1 MVDDPFEV
9 LRKNR
14 ELLRAQAFEMK
25 REGLLEMLPQGHG
38 SGLDA
43 DTVDGLHAVEII
55 GKSRVAGGGG
65 GGGSGESMVKHGN
78 EWHNVPFAQKSCQVC
93 MVDLL
98 PGEDAVG
105 HAVLLREDGG
115 VYVCTEGSGEAP
127 CGGCVFECVS
137 ALQTEGDVG
146 EAVFLVSDGHAYLKA

>member
-9 LRKNR
+9 LKKNR
-14 ELLRAQAFEMK
+14 ELLRIQAEEMK
-25 REGLLEMLPQGHG
+25 REELLEMLPQGHG

-55 GKSRVAGGGG
+55 GKGQSAGGG

-93 MVDLL
+93 EVDLL

-127 CGGCVFECVS
+127 CGGCVFENVS
-137 ALQTEGDVG
+137 ALPVDGDVG
-146 EAVFLVSDGHAYLKA
+146 MAVFLVSDGHAYLKA

>member
-1 MVDDPFEV
+1 MVEDPFEV

-25 REGLLEMLPQGHG
+25 REGLLETLPQGHG

-43 DTVDGLHAVEII
+43 DTVDGLHAVELIARAP
-55 GKSRVAGGGG
+55 GKGGGG
-65 GGGSGESMVKHGN
+65 GGSSGESMVKHGN

-93 MVDLL
+93 EVDLL
-98 PGEDAVG
+98 PGDDAVG

-137 ALQTEGDVG
+137 ALPTDGDVG
-146 EAVFLVSDGHAYLKA
+146 EAVFLVSDSHAYLKA

>member
-1 MVDDPFEV
+1 MVEDPFEV

-14 ELLRAQAFEMK
+14 ELLRIQAIEMK

-55 GKSRVAGGGG
+55 GKSRVSSGGG

-78 EWHNVPFAQKSCQVC
+78 EWHNVPFAQKCCQVC
-93 MVDLL
+93 EVDEL
-98 PGEDAVG
+98 PDEDAVG

-115 VYVCTEGSGEAP
+115 VYVCTEGSGMAP

-137 ALQTEGDVG
+137 ALPTDGDVG
-146 EAVFLVSDGHAYLKA
+146 EAVFLVSDGHAYMKA

>member
-1 MVDDPFEV
+1 MVEDPFEV
-9 LRKNR
+9 LKKNR

-43 DTVDGLHAVEII
+43 DTVDGLHAIEII
-55 GKSRVAGGGG
+55 GKGQSAGGGG
-65 GGGSGESMVKHGN
+65 GSSEGGMVKHGN
-78 EWHNVPFAQKSCQVC
+78 EWHNIPFAMKCCQVC
-93 MVDLL
+93 MVDEL
-98 PGEDAVG
+98 PSEDAVG
-105 HAVLLREDGG
+105 HAVLLRGDGG

-137 ALQTEGDVG
+137 ALPVVGDVG
-146 EAVFLVSDGHAYLKA
+146 MAVFLVSDGHAYLKA